1 MTYKLHKMNTITA
14 YLTFNG
20 NCREAMTFYKECLG
34 GELNMQAVQ
43 DSPMAAQMP
52 AAAQAKILHASLV
65 SNGIEFLATDMIGPS
80 GFAGGNNIALCL
92 NCGSEHDTRKFFK
105 NLADGGQVLHPLEDT
120 FWSALFGMLTDKFGI
135 NWMFNYDKNANDNN

>member
-1 MTYKLHKMNTITA
+1 MTTINA

-20 NCREAMTFYKECLG
+20 SCREAMTFYKECLG

-52 AAAQAKILHASLV
+52 AAAQQKILHASLV
-65 SNGIEFLATDMIGPS
+65 CNGIELLATDMIGP
-80 GFAGGNNIALCL
+80 AGYTNGNNIALCL
-92 NCGSEHDTRKFFK
+92 NCGSENDVRTFFK
-105 NLADGGQVLHPLEDT
+105 NLSVGGNITHPLEDT

-135 NWMFNYDKNANDNN
+135 NWMFNYDKNANNN